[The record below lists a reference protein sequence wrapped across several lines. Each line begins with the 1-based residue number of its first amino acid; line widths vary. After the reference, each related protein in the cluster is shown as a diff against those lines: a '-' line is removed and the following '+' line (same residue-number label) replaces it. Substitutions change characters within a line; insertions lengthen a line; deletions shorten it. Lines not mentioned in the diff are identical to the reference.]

1 MVDKYKIQGGNQLKG
16 EVLIGGAKNS
26 VLKLMASAVLAKGE
40 TKIYNVPEL
49 TDVGIMLEVINGLGI
64 KTNHDKK
71 EQSVTIDATDITSI
85 TAQYEYV
92 SKMRASFIILGALI
106 SRCKEAIVALP
117 GGCAIG
123 ERRVDFHIKGLEAL
137 GAKIKIENG
146 YVHAKANKLVGTDI
160 YLDIPSVG
168 ATENLMLASILAE
181 GSTRIQNAAQEP
193 EIVDLANFLNTM
205 GADVVGA
212 GTSEIVINGV
222 KQEDLHPIEYTTI
235 PDRIEA
241 GTFMSAVVGTRGKAI
256 IRNVYPAH
264 LTFFTDKLIKMG
276 ANIKLIEPTAIEVS
290 CKNRLNSV
298 NFVTQPYPGFPTD
311 LQSMA
316 MVLLSTAN
324 GVGIITE
331 SLYENRFMQVQH
343 LLRMG
348 ADIHQ
353 DRNHAIIK
361 GVKKLTGATVEAS
374 DLRAGASLV
383 VAGLMADGTTIVEK
397 LHHID
402 RGYEKFDEKI
412 RNLGGNIIRYNDGT
426 PSEETRIHTN
436 ESRLYPKLLE
446 VIELLKNYQD
456 ELLEQAELFLNKLE
470 EQVSK
475 EAIDRFYELIKP
487 VNGCRWY
494 DKNPTISKTV
504 EILRVVPPD
513 VQKACAERF
522 IAALKEMG
530 IDYES
535 PNQE

>member
-1 MVDKYKIQGGNQLKG
+1 M
-16 EVLIGGAKNS
+16 
-26 VLKLMASAVLAKGE
+26 
-40 TKIYNVPEL
+40 
-49 TDVGIMLEVINGLGI
+49 
-64 KTNHDKK
+64 
-71 EQSVTIDATDITSI
+71 
-85 TAQYEYV
+85 
-92 SKMRASFIILGALI
+92 SKAFSGFSSS
-106 SRCKEAIVALP
+106 SRCIDRVTSS
-117 GGCAIG
+117 CA
-123 ERRVDFHIKGLEAL
+123 AYTL

-146 YVHAKANKLVGTDI
+146 YVHAKASRLVGTDI

-193 EIVDLANFLNTM
+193 EIIDLANFLNTM

-222 KQEDLHPIEYTTI
+222 KQDDLHAIEYTTI

-241 GTFMSAVVGTRGKAI
+241 GTFMSAVVGTKGKAI
-256 IRNVYPAH
+256 IRNIYPAH

-316 MVLLSTAN
+316 MVLLSMAN

-361 GVKKLTGATVEAS
+361 GVKRLTGATVAAS

-383 VAGLMADGTTIVEK
+383 VAGLMANGTTIVEN
-397 LHHID
+397 LHHVD

-412 RNLGGNIIRYNDGT
+412 RALGGNIIRY
-426 PSEETRIHTN
+426 SEDNLNEEMRVPNGARI
-436 ESRLYPKLLE
+436 
-446 VIELLKNYQD
+446 
-456 ELLEQAELFLNKLE
+456 
-470 EQVSK
+470 
-475 EAIDRFYELIKP
+475 
-487 VNGCRWY
+487 
-494 DKNPTISKTV
+494 
-504 EILRVVPPD
+504 
-513 VQKACAERF
+513 
-522 IAALKEMG
+522 
-530 IDYES
+530 
-535 PNQE
+535 

>member
-241 GTFMSAVVGTRGKAI
+241 GTFMAAVVATRGKAI

-264 LTFFTDKLIKMG
+264 LTFFNDKLIKMG
-276 ANIKLIEPTAIEVS
+276 ASIKLVEPTTIEVS
-290 CKNRLNSV
+290 CKNRLQSI

-311 LQSMA
+311 LQAIA

-343 LLRMG
+343 LLIMG

-436 ESRLYPKLLE
+436 ESRL
-446 VIELLKNYQD
+446 
-456 ELLEQAELFLNKLE
+456 
-470 EQVSK
+470 
-475 EAIDRFYELIKP
+475 
-487 VNGCRWY
+487 
-494 DKNPTISKTV
+494 
-504 EILRVVPPD
+504 
-513 VQKACAERF
+513 
-522 IAALKEMG
+522 
-530 IDYES
+530 
-535 PNQE
+535 